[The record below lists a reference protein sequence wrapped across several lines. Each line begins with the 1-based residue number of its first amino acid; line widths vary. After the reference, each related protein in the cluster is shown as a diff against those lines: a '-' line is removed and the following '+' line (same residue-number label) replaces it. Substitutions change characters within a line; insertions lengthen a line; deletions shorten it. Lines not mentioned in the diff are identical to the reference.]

1 VDFVQGVTRGAATI
15 DATTV
20 HTFPFM
26 ITPTVQQL
34 VSRAEDYP
42 FPGARIVMGEGASAG
57 AAVAFYE
64 EFCLASAYEPIFD
77 VTTRGFP
84 QSLTASVESAERFGD
99 ELGFQA
105 LTLTGDVSFDLFA
118 QFDDDARLVELD
130 RLSRALHAFN
140 FFGAQRPGLL
150 FLRVHER
157 LLKSVKYDHGKH
169 FSSVL
174 IEFGLNPARIVIELP
189 PAAVAHRT
197 FLGYLVKSYQRYGFK
212 VAGNLPNA
220 GQIMSVSDMARLD
233 FIKMDAG
240 AALRDSV
247 VKPLV
252 GYAHRLK
259 IPLIFD
265 HVADEAQFEALQQF
279 DVNFVQGPA
288 FEAHALR

>member
-1 VDFVQGVTRGAATI
+1 MQGVTRGAATI